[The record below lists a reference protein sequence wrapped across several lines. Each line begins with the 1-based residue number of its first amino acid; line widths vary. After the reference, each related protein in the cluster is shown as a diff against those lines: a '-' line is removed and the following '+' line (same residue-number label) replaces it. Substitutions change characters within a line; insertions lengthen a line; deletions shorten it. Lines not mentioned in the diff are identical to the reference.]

1 MTKIKICGLTRPCDI
16 DFVNEAKPDYIGFV
30 FWKKSRRSVT
40 REQAAV
46 LKARLDPDILAVGV
60 FVDEKEDVIAELV
73 SAGIIDLI
81 QLHGTEDA
89 AYVKRLRR
97 LTNKP
102 VIKAFC
108 GDQMKEALQKGFP
121 ADYYLLDSGKGT
133 GRIFDWNLVPEIR
146 KPWFLAGGISAEN
159 VIEAID
165 KLHPYAV
172 DFSSSVETDGKKD
185 RDKILKIVRRI
196 RDVER

>member
-1 MTKIKICGLTRPCDI
+1 MTKIKICGLIRPCDI